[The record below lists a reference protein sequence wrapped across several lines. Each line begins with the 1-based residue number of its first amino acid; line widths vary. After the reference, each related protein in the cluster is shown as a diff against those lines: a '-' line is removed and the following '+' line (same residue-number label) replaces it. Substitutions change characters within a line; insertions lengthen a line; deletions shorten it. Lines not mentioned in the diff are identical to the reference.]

1 MSRPPGKETIVIVTP
16 GKEGTFG
23 SQGPSTSR
31 TVKNCA
37 IVPAGSDEAG
47 GTRATVITHLLVI
60 APKGTTLESNETVEA
75 RGKTWEI
82 EGDAGQLIDRSGRER
97 AVKFALVK
105 ATG

>member
-1 MSRPPGKETIVIVTP
+1 MSRPPGKETIVIITP

-23 SQGPSTSR
+23 SQGPSTPR

-37 IVPAGSDEAG
+37 IIPAGSDEAG
-47 GTRATVITHLLVI
+47 GTRATVITKLLVI
-60 APKGTTLESNETVEA
+60 APAKTTVASNESVEA
-75 RGKTWEI
+75 RGDTWKI
-82 EGDAGQLIDRSGRER
+82 EGDAGQLVDRNGRER